1 MGTGVGE
8 AMLIGAVTGAGTSAI
23 TGGDPLKGAMFG
35 ALGGGVTSGISGA
48 MTGAAESAAVSAGEG
63 AASNFA
69 QQAASQTGAG
79 LDYSGMIPTETGF
92 YNPATMADVA
102 APASTQGLASNQIS
116 QMQNLSPEM
125 KNLFTSNLNAGIDPT
140 QTIREAAT
148 YNNLASNPLDQYK
161 GISSG
166 DALANREN
174 RSILQT
180 AQNYIINNPRTA
192 AAIGGAGTNLFLNP
206 SGVVVPEEEKY
217 KGPLSRFR
225 FNPDTYRP
233 AYAAGGLTDNG
244 GIDNIETGMQRNMYP
259 QSQFSQS
266 EYSTPSQ
273 LPTGAEVV
281 MASGGI
287 ADLGGYSDGG
297 RLLKGPGDGMSDSI
311 PAKIGQKQPARLA
324 DGEFVVP
331 ADVVSHLGNGST
343 DAGAKQLYSMMDK
356 VRKARTGNKKQ
367 GKEINPRKFVPA

>member
-8 AMLIGAVTGAGTSAI
+8 AMLIGAITGAGTSAV

-48 MTGAAESAAVSAGEG
+48 LGGATEAAAVSAGEG

-69 QQAASQTGAG
+69 QQAASQAG
-79 LDYSGMIPTETGF
+79 SGIDYSKMIPTETGF
-92 YNPATMADVA
+92 YNPATMSNVA

-125 KNLFTSNLNAGIDPT
+125 KNLFTQNLNAGIDPT

-148 YNNLASNPLDQYK
+148 YNNLAANPLDQYK

-174 RSILQT
+174 RNVLQA

-206 SGVVVPEEEKY
+206 SGVDIPEKKKY
-217 KGPLSRFR
+217 KGPLSRFVYD
-225 FNPDTYRP
+225 PDTYRP
-233 AYAAGGLTDNG
+233 AYA
-244 GIDNIETGMQRNMYP
+244 E
-259 QSQFSQS
+259 
-266 EYSTPSQ
+266 
-273 LPTGAEVV
+273 
-281 MASGGI
+281 GGI
-287 ADLGGYSDGG
+287 ADLPVSKSYAGGGDLGGYSDGG
-297 RLLKGPGDGMSDSI
+297 RMLKGPGDGMSDSI
-311 PAKIGQKQPARLA
+311 PARIGSRQPARLA

-343 DAGAKQLYSMMDK
+343 DAGAKQLYAMMDK

-367 GKEINPRKFVPA
+367 GKEISPRKYMPA